1 MGAMGFQGRLEALCD
16 SVLEPQGYEVVHLE
30 YHRGKRSVLRLYI
43 DRLTGEAG
51 VSIDDCAKVSR
62 LLSPALDVE
71 NILDAAYVLEV
82 SSPGVER
89 RLTKPTHFIRF
100 RGKRAR
106 VTTSDPVDGRTFF
119 NGVIAE
125 ANEETVTMDNDGERI
140 EVPYGAIHK
149 ANLEFEFGN

>member
-1 MGAMGFQGRLEALCD
+1 
-16 SVLEPQGYEVVHLE
+16 VYLE
-30 YHRGKRSVLRLYI
+30 YQRGDRGVLRLFI
-43 DRLTGEAG
+43 DKLVGDAG

-89 RLTKPTHFIRF
+89 RLTKATHFIRF

-106 VTTSDPVDGRTFF
+106 LSTSDPVDGRTSF
-119 NGVIAE
+119 NGIIAE
-125 ANEETVTMDNDGERI
+125 ANEKTVTMDNEGERI
-140 EVPYGAIHK
+140 DVPYGVIAK